1 MKFFSTLFSK
11 IGILL
16 LAYFVVGVLVGP
28 PGAAAGHFPGT
39 AATGT
44 SIHAWLQWALWVIF
58 WPIGVVFHHP
68 TFSL

>member
-16 LAYFVVGVLVGP
+16 LAYFVVGALVGP
-28 PGAAAGHFPGT
+28 PGSAAGHFPGRS
-39 AATGT
+39 ATGG
-44 SIHAWLQWALWVIF
+44 SLHAWLQWGIWVIL

-68 TFSL
+68 TFTL